1 MEKFPPPKKK
11 NQFSELCGKESSF
24 CPVYDSVCLSVCLPV
39 PIKPL
44 IFAKNFDE
52 RDKRD
57 GDFFNVTPDLDSNG
71 YFYKGMS
78 DYCNVT

>member
-1 MEKFPPPKKK
+1 MEKFPPPQKKI
-11 NQFSELCGKESSF
+11 SSLNYVERRVVF
-24 CPVYDSVCLSVCLPV
+24 VLSMTLSVCLPV

-71 YFYKGMS
+71 YFTKE
-78 DYCNVT
+78 

>member
-1 MEKFPPPKKK
+1 MT
-11 NQFSELCGKESSF
+11 
-24 CPVYDSVCLSVCLPV
+24 LSVCLPV